1 MKTPMKTHTKKVI
14 IAAALVLGFLSPALA
29 SSHYEFT
36 WHDNIRPG
44 GQPRSDAIFDGVL
57 NDCYAQTGLSRDVD
71 VTPAFKDCMT
81 TGGYSYVSEKLVQD
95 PPSKNS
101 PRKTASSKNPSS
113 RLGKNQFIDPDT
125 GLLCTH
131 GGWAAFCENPPD
143 DMTVRYTDDHGLNC
157 KRTGGVAV
165 CSSFFQP

>member
-1 MKTPMKTHTKKVI
+1 MKICARKVI
-14 IAAALVLGFLSPALA
+14 IAAALVLGSLSPALA

-44 GQPRSDAIFDGVL
+44 GKPRSDAIFNGAL
-57 NDCYAQTGLSRDVD
+57 NGCYTQTGLSRDAD
-71 VTPAFKDCMT
+71 VTQAFKDCMK
-81 TGGYSYVSEKLVQD
+81 TGGYSYVSDKLVQN
-95 PPSKNS
+95 PPGKA
-101 PRKTASSKNPSS
+101 ASTSGT
-113 RLGKNQFIDPDT
+113 RLGKNQFIDPDN

-143 DMTVRYTDDHGLNC
+143 DMTIHYTNQHGLNC
-157 KRTGGVAV
+157 TRTGGVSV